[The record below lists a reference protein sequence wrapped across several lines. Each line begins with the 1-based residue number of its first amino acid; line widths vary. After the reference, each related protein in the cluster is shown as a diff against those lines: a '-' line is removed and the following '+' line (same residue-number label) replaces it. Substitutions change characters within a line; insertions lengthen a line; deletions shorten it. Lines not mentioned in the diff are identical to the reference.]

1 MINLRSRRGN
11 ASWRPRALDDEYRT
25 QVVQRIDAACALLA
39 GDGPVR
45 RRIAEAPPGYL
56 LAHSS
61 ADVVRHCELLEPLA
75 APGEVRVVA
84 TPGRAAGVWRLDV
97 ATLDRA
103 GLLAAFTGVLLDA
116 CLDVIQAVVATW
128 DDGGALQAFVVR
140 SPEAPE
146 AAALEPA
153 FTEALVR
160 PRAFAPV
167 PDAHVEFD
175 DHASPLYTACHV
187 VAPDAP
193 GLLHAIAGAV
203 AAAGV
208 DIHAARV
215 ATVDGMARDRFD
227 LSERT
232 GEKLD
237 LAREAMI
244 RDELC
249 GRVVRPS

>member
-1 MINLRSRRGN
+1 MINLRNRRGN
-11 ASWRPRALDDEYRT
+11 ASWRPRTLDHEYRT
-25 QVVQRIDAACALLA
+25 QVEHRIEAACALLS
-39 GDGPVR
+39 DDEPVR
-45 RRIAEAPPGYL
+45 RRIAAAPPGYL

-61 ADVVRHCELLEPLA
+61 ADIARQCELLEPLA

-116 CLDVIQAVVATW
+116 RLDVVQAVVATW

-140 SPEAPE
+140 SPDPPRP
-146 AAALEPA
+146 AALEPA
-153 FTEALVR
+153 FAEALVR
-160 PRAFAPV
+160 PRAFSSV

-227 LSERT
+227 LDRA

-237 LAREAMI
+237 AAREAMI

-249 GRVVRPS
+249 GGVVRRA

>member
-1 MINLRSRRGN
+1 MIRLRGRRTN
-11 ASWRPRALDDEYRT
+11 PSWRPRVLDDEYRDQVT
-25 QVVQRIDAACALLA
+25 QRVEAASALVR
-39 GDGPVR
+39 GDER
-45 RRIAEAPPGYL
+45 TRARIAAAPPGYL

-61 ADVVRHCELLEPLA
+61 ADIVRHCELLEPLA
-75 APGEVRVVA
+75 APGDVRVVA

-97 ATLDRA
+97 ATRDRP
-103 GLLAAFTGVLLDA
+103 GLLAAFTGVLLDGE
-116 CLDVIQAVVATW
+116 LDVVQAVVATW

-140 SPEAPE
+140 SPDAPRPAE
-146 AAALEPA
+146 LEPVFA
-153 FTEALVR
+153 DALVR
-160 PRAFAPV
+160 PRAFAAI
-167 PDAHVEFD
+167 PDAHVVFD
-175 DHASPLYTACHV
+175 DDASPLYTACHV

-227 LSERT
+227 LSDRD
-232 GEKLD
+232 GHKLD
-237 LAREAMI
+237 EAQEVLI

-249 GRVVRPS
+249 GRAVRRA

>member
-1 MINLRSRRGN
+1 MINLRGRRSN

-25 QVVQRIDAACALLA
+25 QVTQRVEAACALLRDDEA
-39 GDGPVR
+39 TR
-45 RRIAEAPPGYL
+45 RRVATAPPGYL

-75 APGEVRVVA
+75 SPGEVRVVA
-84 TPGRAAGVWRLDV
+84 TPGRAAGAWRLDV
-97 ATLDRA
+97 ATRDRP

-116 CLDVIQAVVATW
+116 ALDVVQAVVATW
-128 DDGGALQAFVVR
+128 EDGGALQAFVVR
-140 SPEAPE
+140 SPDAPRPSV
-146 AAALEPA
+146 LEPA
-153 FTEALVR
+153 CADALVR
-160 PRAFAPV
+160 PRAFAAV
-167 PDAHVEFD
+167 RDAHVAFD
-175 DHASPLYTACHV
+175 DDASPLYTACHV
-187 VAPDAP
+187 VAPDVP

-227 LSERT
+227 LSDRR
-232 GEKLD
+232 GQKLD
-237 LAREAMI
+237 RIQEAMI

-249 GRVVRPS
+249 RGVVRPS